1 MTKGQTPSQTVGP
14 YFAYGL
20 TPEQYGYPSLT
31 SIASPKALGG
41 DLRTADVQGTPIRI
55 EGGVFD
61 GSGAPV
67 DDAMI
72 EIWQADPEGRYA
84 HPADTRS
91 GNIAFPNI
99 SFRGFGRCG
108 TGTDPEKRFVFDSV
122 KPGAVDA
129 AQAPHVNVIV
139 FMRGLLS
146 HLYTR
151 LYFADEEA
159 ANAKDPVLLSV
170 PAERRD
176 TLIATVKEPGAEE
189 RDGATVY
196 RFDIHMQGARETVF
210 FDV

>member
-1 MTKGQTPSQTVGP
+1 MSKLGQTPSQTVGP

-31 SIASPKALGG
+31 SIASG
-41 DLRTADVQGTPIRI
+41 DLRTPDVQGKQIRI
-55 EGGVFD
+55 EGRVFD
-61 GSGAPV
+61 GNGDPV

-72 EIWQADPEGRYA
+72 EIWQADPQGRYA
-84 HPADTRS
+84 HPADTRA
-91 GNIAFPNI
+91 GNLAFK
-99 SFRGFGRCG
+99 GFGRCG
-108 TGTDPEKRFVFDSV
+108 TGTNPEHRFVFDSV

-129 AQAPHVNVIV
+129 GQAPHVNVIV

-151 LYFADEEA
+151 IYFADEA
-159 ANAKDPVLLSV
+159 DANAKDPVLQSV

-176 TLIATVKEPGAEE
+176 TLIAQREE
-189 RDGATVY
+189 NGGVPVY
-196 RFDIHMQGARETVF
+196 RFDIRMQGDRETVF